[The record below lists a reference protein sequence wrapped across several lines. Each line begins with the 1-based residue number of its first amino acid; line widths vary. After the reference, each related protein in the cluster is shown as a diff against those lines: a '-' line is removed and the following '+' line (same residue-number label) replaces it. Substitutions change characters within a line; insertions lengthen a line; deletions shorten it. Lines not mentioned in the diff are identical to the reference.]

1 MTIEV
6 IGSSIAV
13 AAFCAYLCVLTQKAK
28 KRDKK

>member
-13 AAFCAYLCVLTQKAK
+13 FAFCAYLCVLTQKAK
-28 KRDKK
+28 KK

>member
-13 AAFCAYLCVLTQKAK
+13 VAFCSYLCVLTQKAK
-28 KRDKK
+28 KK

>member
-13 AAFCAYLCVLTQKAK
+13 VAFCAYLCVLTQKAK